1 MSFPPQDLLSLSF
14 TSGFFYAFTSP
25 FKLSGSFIKFAFYS
39 GYLCRSLIF
48 HAKLPPFWGQ
58 GRQAPCGFH
67 LCRHWESPSGSLNI
81 APFPKTLA
89 ELSWFPIQ
97 RVDRLRIRKIKQLAP
112 SQKLCSQPPTHNA
125 VFLSLT
131 PRLAEEPE
139 VPLAIW
145 QIFIRCWLNV
155 WPWGLGIHWWKDSSR
170 PRPHGRLSPMGEGKP
185 KYVVAKKQRYHV
197 ADKGPIW
204 SKL

>member
-145 QIFIRCWLNV
+145 QIFIRCWLMSGLGGWGYTDEKTAADPALMGGLV
-155 WPWGLGIHWWKDSSR
+155 PWGTANLNMW
-170 PRPHGRLSPMGEGKP
+170 
-185 KYVVAKKQRYHV
+185 
-197 ADKGPIW
+197 
-204 SKL
+204 